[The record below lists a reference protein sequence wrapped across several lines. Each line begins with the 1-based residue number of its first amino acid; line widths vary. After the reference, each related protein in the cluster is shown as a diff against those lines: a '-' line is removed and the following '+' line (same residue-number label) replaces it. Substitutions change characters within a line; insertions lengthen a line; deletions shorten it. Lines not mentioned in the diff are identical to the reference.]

1 MLPKGLLEHIPV
13 HDLHIVP
20 ARHLCR
26 PRGSQFV
33 VELDENEPAYGPN
46 EVVSERA
53 PSRSDLDDLVVRR
66 GAQRGDDLPLQ
77 VGVDEEVLS
86 QRAFGASRGR
96 FANDVEP

>member
-1 MLPKGLLEHIPV
+1 MVPNRLLENVSMHDVHVVPV
-13 HDLHIVP
+13 
-20 ARHLCR
+20 RRFRR
-26 PRGSQFV
+26 PMRSQLV

-96 FANDVEP
+96 FAHDVEP